1 MVAMM
6 YLVTLL
12 RRLDGTFSSKILSKN
27 ARKAQLTEGSF
38 SHGQLSLLREAFGNF
53 QAHTPECDQAAPKII
68 RERRFAT
75 GEGST
80 SMQ

>member
-53 QAHTPECDQAAPKII
+53 QAHTPECDQTAPKII

-75 GEGST
+75 GEAST